1 VASIIVPPSPK
12 ASGSAR
18 LASSLPGA
26 EHLPRSGRSSV
37 AGPSSPWRLTSTWS
51 SWPGPCSAIVMTKWW
66 PAWKDQHSTAR
77 VQYPQERR
85 EAHPGDLRG
94 HPARRPRPSTIGSR
108 GPGPHAA
115 GLCSDGDHRRC
126 NRYSSHPASWRRF
139 LTRRLGRQGEGCV
152 AVQRQWGCPG
162 VAHTGMDRPT
172 PRPDGDTRR
181 CVQFWDG
188 IAPKHRRAR
197 PTDDTEPARVIDT
210 LKKRPEYGHIHDT
223 DDLDQHFLV
232 NQEAIEELVG
242 AAELRPGDRVLEIGC
257 GTGNLT
263 RPLAASGAAVIGYE
277 VDERLRR
284 RLYDVERLP
293 NVTIH
298 YRDFLTVNLIQP
310 FDKVV
315 SNPPFSLVE
324 PMLKRFAFTQPT
336 PWMTLVLGQTFSA
349 SARAAP
355 DEPQY
360 NRTSLLTQACWEVRQ
375 LAELSVADFQP
386 PPRTPAAILQFE
398 PAPDRRDSAIRKLV
412 AKAFV
417 RQAGIKLRDLLAL
430 VSSRS
435 RSSERIPPDTLRAR
449 IPRDLLNRRLQQIP
463 NEALGIILTA
473 ILDAHREADQ

>member
-1 VASIIVPPSPK
+1 MAS
-12 ASGSAR
+12 
-18 LASSLPGA
+18 
-26 EHLPRSGRSSV
+26 HRSID
-37 AGPSSPWRLTSTWS
+37 A
-51 SWPGPCSAIVMTKWW
+51 PGPT
-66 PAWKDQHSTAR
+66 
-77 VQYPQERR
+77 
-85 EAHPGDLRG
+85 
-94 HPARRPRPSTIGSR
+94 
-108 GPGPHAA
+108 
-115 GLCSDGDHRRC
+115 DH
-126 NRYSSHPASWRRF
+126 
-139 LTRRLGRQGEGCV
+139 
-152 AVQRQWGCPG
+152 
-162 VAHTGMDRPT
+162 
-172 PRPDGDTRR
+172 
-181 CVQFWDG
+181 
-188 IAPKHRRAR
+188 
-197 PTDDTEPARVIDT
+197 TEPARVIDT

-223 DDLDQHFLV
+223 DDFDQHFLV
-232 NQEAIEELVG
+232 NLEAIEELVG

-257 GTGNLT
+257 GAGNIT

-324 PMLKRFAFTQPT
+324 PMFKRFAFTQPT
-336 PWMTLVLGQTFSA
+336 PWMTLVLGQTFAA

-398 PAPDRRDSAIRKLV
+398 PAHERRDAAIRKLV

-417 RQAGIKLRDLLAL
+417 RQAGIRLRDLLAL

-463 NEALGIILTA
+463 NEALGLILTA

>member
-1 VASIIVPPSPK
+1 MAWIVVVPPSPATRTSATRCATRK

-26 EHLPRSGRSSV
+26 RRNVEKRILPTFGDI
-37 AGPSSPWRLTSTWS
+37 PL
-51 SWPGPCSAIVMTKWW
+51 
-66 PAWKDQHSTAR
+66 
-77 VQYPQERR
+77 
-85 EAHPGDLRG
+85 GDLDQAPSA
-94 HPARRPRPSTIGSR
+94 HAAPARTPPGSAAMATTVDATGTVAILHHGDASLLVDLAVKAKDASPFSGSGDARCRTHR
-108 GPGPHAA
+108 G
-115 GLCSDGDHRRC
+115 
-126 NRYSSHPASWRRF
+126 W
-139 LTRRLGRQGEGCV
+139 
-152 AVQRQWGCPG
+152 
-162 VAHTGMDRPT
+162 DRPT
-172 PRPDGDTRR
+172 PRPEDGDTRR
-181 CVQFWDG
+181 CVQFWMASHRSIG
-188 IAPKHRRAR
+188 APG
-197 PTDDTEPARVIDT
+197 PTDHTEPARVIDT

-223 DDLDQHFLV
+223 DDFDQHFLV
-232 NQEAIEELVG
+232 NLEAIEELVG

-257 GTGNLT
+257 GTGNIT

-324 PMLKRFAFTQPT
+324 PMFKRFAFTQPT

-398 PAPDRRDSAIRKLV
+398 PAPERRDAAIRKLV

-417 RQAGIKLRDLLAL
+417 RQAGIRLRDLLAL

-463 NEALGIILTA
+463 NEALGLILTA